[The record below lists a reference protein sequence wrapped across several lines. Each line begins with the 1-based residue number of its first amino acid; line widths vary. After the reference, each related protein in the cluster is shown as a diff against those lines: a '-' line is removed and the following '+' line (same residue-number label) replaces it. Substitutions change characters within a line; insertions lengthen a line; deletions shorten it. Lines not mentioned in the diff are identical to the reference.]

1 MWRDAVPSLSRKS
14 KMIVLKMAQA
24 CATGKLAIILVMGS
38 IIGCNVMGTI
48 LMSEVCSKIELVWP
62 HRRWGVGAGLVVMLP
77 GIALLGYVF
86 FKAGRAAPRVLD
98 DAARKMAAT
107 EKRLAEEIGA
117 HQEAEILDRSLP
129 QSAKK
134 STPRRRL

>member
-38 IIGCNVMGTI
+38 IIGCNVMGAI

-62 HRRWGVGAGLVVMLP
+62 HRTWGVGAGLVVMLP

-86 FKAGRAAPRVLD
+86 LRREEL
-98 DAARKMAAT
+98 
-107 EKRLAEEIGA
+107 RLASWTTRRGRWR
-117 HQEAEILDRSLP
+117 QR
-129 QSAKK
+129 K
-134 STPRRRL
+134 SGWRRRSERI